1 MSLSCGGLGSPS
13 AWGGEGGVGGDHPLA
28 EHGHRHHGNSLPA
41 SAVIGCQGQ
50 TEAFAPPQVGGI
62 RLSGG
67 SQWRRNHC
75 RAMMSSRHS
84 GQRAVVS
91 LRGTTS

>member
-50 TEAFAPPQVGGI
+50 TEAFAPPRWEESVC
-62 RLSGG
+62 LEAASGEE
-67 SQWRRNHC
+67 
-75 RAMMSSRHS
+75 
-84 GQRAVVS
+84 
-91 LRGTTS
+91 TTAEP